1 MLEGPLEQIS
11 PTRELLGEGP
21 LCTLGMSLGRDR
33 EDAAKAEL
41 FTLCIRPTTGPSDM
55 RSPTTRMGAKHHT
68 TSHEDDDGSIPS
80 YVLLPLASEVSNV
93 AAPAVQAE
101 AAREGGDTAS
111 QPCGISMLV
120 TPPTTLPAAV
130 GSSTAEVET
139 AAGDRGS
146 SCLCLLMVFL
156 ICTSLLFYAD
166 RGIIPG
172 ASEEVAVLIR
182 NALGTDTPSVYVG
195 LLQSA
200 FVLCLSVSAPLCSLL
215 HEKWPPFLLL
225 FYGLGLQQQQRE
237 RVDVL
242 GLELIGTTTPLP
254 ENGAE
259 REGLQ
264 EEAPSQQGAC
274 RIDSDG
280 QGFRD
285 QMRILLSSM
294 PFGCLCCAYAI
305 YAAVLQGAGTFLP
318 SISLGTL
325 LGGWLAEAL
334 EKSAVSDS
342 LVSLCE
348 AARRVPE
355 PAIAAGITE
364 TTGASTSVAAPGHFP
379 AATQST
385 APSSLK
391 DSITL
396 ATHFAVEQ
404 QEHQQHYK
412 EQPETPHD
420 QPQGRSVGVAGS
432 QKVLLHGEN
441 GTDTAEG
448 RHSIP
453 DISNEAR
460 VEPAAKDCTSLGSH
474 DADFAF
480 YTEEHRRLRWLCKL
494 CGGAG
499 ITTAAALVFLV
510 AACYFVCLFLA
521 IVHSVPPQSRYF
533 ANAICICC
541 MHAFGDV
548 PSPFFFGWL
557 KDMLAPACS
566 QLDPEAPPE
575 VSALSLY
582 QLLLQSDEE
591 ADKVGQNQHKELRH
605 HKDQLH
611 QVHSPQLYNRQQ
623 QVPPYSSQVVAD
635 RQLIHQ
641 NQRHQQEQQQIVNRR
656 VSARQQHAD
665 EEKQRAH
672 RMREAASA
680 AEARK
685 VQAGAASATA
695 AACTPISTKRG
706 ISGVTLRR
714 QLQRQHGDSWS
725 SYAHLGDL
733 SQSDALSGMQN
744 EAAARTLEALP
755 GATNTLPAAT
765 KTSATSPASATAAAT
780 EGIIESQSSAV
791 SPIPRRSP
799 QNHTQQ
805 VQQADSHQQQQDGN
819 YEQERDSEQSGSED
833 DWELQQLQRQ
843 HRLLLQRLALLQQQ
857 KTLLAARASTNW
869 IQGGSNIPA
878 ANAVGDAPPA
888 AHAPLAE
895 AADMRTP
902 ATDAV
907 NSSLADHTEAAFPSE
922 VLSSGAV
929 AAVESK
935 TSAEPARNPST
946 VDGTTMAITADAAA
960 AAGEDVD
967 KRSLASCLRGSP
979 DDKWQQLRLHAR
991 VMHTCKKTTA
1001 VRFASNSSRN
1011 SADWRIP
1018 SAHSVS
1024 ASSTSSRPATTP
1036 AVAGVAKSVEVVN
1049 TVAPSPQRQQQV
1061 QQQGREKSRL
1071 VKAQGGHQ
1079 EKGTVHQQCLQK
1091 PGYSGRPLKGKQNQA
1106 MQQQHANNVCA
1117 AADALI
1123 EEFVASA

>member
-1 MLEGPLEQIS
+1 MASEERTLIEQTS
-11 PTRELLGEGP
+11 NPPAL
-21 LCTLGMSLGRDR
+21 S
-33 EDAAKAEL
+33 A
-41 FTLCIRPTTGPSDM
+41 
-55 RSPTTRMGAKHHT
+55 RSHKTHALSWLWSRQHHT

-139 AAGDRGS
+139 AAGDPRAVAGAAQASFLSIGFPLVADTATPETRGRWLAAYLAAAPVGFAVGSAAAAAAAASVAGWYS
-146 SCLCLLMVFL
+146 SFVFL
-156 ICTSLLFYAD
+156 GLGGVVLL
-166 RGIIPG
+166 PLC
-172 ASEEVAVLIR
+172 AVLHR
-182 NALGTDTPSVYVG
+182 R
-195 LLQSA
+195 
-200 FVLCLSVSAPLCSLL
+200 
-215 HEKWPPFLLL
+215 
-225 FYGLGLQQQQRE
+225 QQQQRE

-254 ENGAE
+254 ENDAE

-264 EEAPSQQGAC
+264 EEAPSQEGAC

-318 SISLGTL
+318 SISLGLSFFSSELRAASIIGTTAAGAGFCGTL

-432 QKVLLHGEN
+432 QKVLLLGEN

-566 QLDPEAPPE
+566 QLDPEGEATLECTKESGGLRLTLLCMYAPTALM
-575 VSALSLY
+575 ALS
-582 QLLLQSDEE
+582 
-591 ADKVGQNQHKELRH
+591 
-605 HKDQLH
+605 
-611 QVHSPQLYNRQQ
+611 
-623 QVPPYSSQVVAD
+623 
-635 RQLIHQ
+635 IF
-641 NQRHQQEQQQIVNRR
+641 
-656 VSARQQHAD
+656 
-665 EEKQRAH
+665 
-672 RMREAASA
+672 
-680 AEARK
+680 
-685 VQAGAASATA
+685 
-695 AACTPISTKRG
+695 
-706 ISGVTLRR
+706 
-714 QLQRQHGDSWS
+714 
-725 SYAHLGDL
+725 
-733 SQSDALSGMQN
+733 
-744 EAAARTLEALP
+744 AARAKGET
-755 GATNTLPAAT
+755 
-765 KTSATSPASATAAAT
+765 
-780 EGIIESQSSAV
+780 
-791 SPIPRRSP
+791 
-799 QNHTQQ
+799 
-805 VQQADSHQQQQDGN
+805 
-819 YEQERDSEQSGSED
+819 
-833 DWELQQLQRQ
+833 
-843 HRLLLQRLALLQQQ
+843 LLQRRQRQKQECRNKCLL
-857 KTLLAARASTNW
+857 
-869 IQGGSNIPA
+869 
-878 ANAVGDAPPA
+878 
-888 AHAPLAE
+888 
-895 AADMRTP
+895 
-902 ATDAV
+902 
-907 NSSLADHTEAAFPSE
+907 SSLVLGRFP
-922 VLSSGAV
+922 VMCAV
-929 AAVESK
+929 FFK
-935 TSAEPARNPST
+935 
-946 VDGTTMAITADAAA
+946 
-960 AAGEDVD
+960 
-967 KRSLASCLRGSP
+967 
-979 DDKWQQLRLHAR
+979 
-991 VMHTCKKTTA
+991 
-1001 VRFASNSSRN
+1001 
-1011 SADWRIP
+1011 
-1018 SAHSVS
+1018 
-1024 ASSTSSRPATTP
+1024 
-1036 AVAGVAKSVEVVN
+1036 
-1049 TVAPSPQRQQQV
+1049 
-1061 QQQGREKSRL
+1061 
-1071 VKAQGGHQ
+1071 
-1079 EKGTVHQQCLQK
+1079 
-1091 PGYSGRPLKGKQNQA
+1091 
-1106 MQQQHANNVCA
+1106 
-1117 AADALI
+1117 
-1123 EEFVASA
+1123 